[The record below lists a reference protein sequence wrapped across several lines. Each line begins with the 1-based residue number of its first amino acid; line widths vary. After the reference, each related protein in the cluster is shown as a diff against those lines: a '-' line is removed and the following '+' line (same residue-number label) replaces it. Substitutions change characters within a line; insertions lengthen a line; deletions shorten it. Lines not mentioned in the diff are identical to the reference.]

1 MQSLS
6 ATETDLFNKSR
17 QILPKTHPKGVHS
30 GLEESETPVLQ
41 SLPPYFM
48 VIVGGIPVHQ
58 DYLRFWRAKDV
69 HLTASIPALCW
80 LNSSELVV
88 VLQNISS
95 ATRCNQGT
103 RKFWR
108 FQSCD
113 LAVPDF
119 FEISAIPVF
128 HRANMLGLKIFW
140 GTRTSILSSVGG
152 TIDVLWWHYVW
163 SWNIRPY
170 LHDASMVGC
179 TSKKHEGKTAYP

>member
-1 MQSLS
+1 MERVEVQIGAVPIMGLVISDKKKQQLSLIL
-6 ATETDLFNKSR
+6 ALAIRNQQPRQILKNKSR

-30 GLEESETPVLQ
+30 RLDESETPVLQ

-48 VIVGGIPVHQ
+48 VFVGGIPVHQ

-103 RKFWR
+103 RKF
-108 FQSCD
+108 
-113 LAVPDF
+113 
-119 FEISAIPVF
+119 
-128 HRANMLGLKIFW
+128 
-140 GTRTSILSSVGG
+140 
-152 TIDVLWWHYVW
+152 
-163 SWNIRPY
+163 
-170 LHDASMVGC
+170 
-179 TSKKHEGKTAYP
+179 